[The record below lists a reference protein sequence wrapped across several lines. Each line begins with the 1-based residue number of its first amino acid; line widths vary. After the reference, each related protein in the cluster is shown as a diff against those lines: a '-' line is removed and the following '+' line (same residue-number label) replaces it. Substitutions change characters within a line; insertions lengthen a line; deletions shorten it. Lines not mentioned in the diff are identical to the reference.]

1 MWTILRL
8 CGASGQ
14 RWKYVMSTSQNVINS
29 NHELCCL
36 KWELFWCFSNF
47 EAALKLMQTAV
58 TPPVRRADYYDQ
70 SEPVQNR
77 VYKSLKVWSM
87 YADLEESIGTF
98 QVHAVTTLARFL
110 CCLSID
116 KT

>member
-1 MWTILRL
+1 
-8 CGASGQ
+8 
-14 RWKYVMSTSQNVINS
+14 
-29 NHELCCL
+29 
-36 KWELFWCFSNF
+36 
-47 EAALKLMQTAV
+47 MQTAV

-98 QVHAVTTLARFL
+98 QVGKTLVIVVSRFLFYESIVKTQVTTLINSMPDLLLIATHLMLKLGLTTWLTFANCML
-110 CCLSID
+110 VLLL
-116 KT
+116 